1 MTGFK
6 VILSVSVLSCVQ
18 LLAEMVKGPTHMR
31 MTEVG
36 NRMGEREAAGKTT
49 KPFAPLSIRPLK
61 AEGSS

>member
-6 VILSVSVLSCVQ
+6 VTLSVSVLSCVQ
-18 LLAEMVKGPTHMR
+18 SLAETVKGPTHTR

-36 NRMGEREAAGKTT
+36 NRMGKQEAAGKTT
-49 KPFAPLSIRPLK
+49 KPFAPLSTHLLK